1 MDGEEREGIPRY
13 TAPKPSNFLS
23 VRKVEEL
30 AEGEK
35 MDLLMFGQQAI
46 SKTVFKLME
55 MIIIN
60 ARDNAMA
67 CNPAK
72 IVEQKALMDGAHAKA
87 EFYHEIREAIRGAAE
102 EHLAKMKQGEVEEA
116 MADEE
121 FVENVILSQALG
133 TPPPTPK
140 NLRGN

>member
-1 MDGEEREGIPRY
+1 MNGEEVEGRPRH
-13 TAPKPSNFLS
+13 TEPRPSNLLS

-30 AEGEK
+30 TEGEK
-35 MDLLMFGQQAI
+35 MDLLMFGQQEI

-67 CNPAK
+67 CDPSL
-72 IVEQKALMDGAHAKA
+72 IPQQKALMDGAHAKA
-87 EFYHEIREAIRGAAE
+87 EFYHEVRAAIKNAAE
-102 EHLAKMKQGEVEEA
+102 EHLAMIKQGEVEEA
-116 MADEE
+116 LADEQ
-121 FVENVILSQALG
+121 FIENVILSQVLNE
-133 TPPPTPK
+133 PPPSFK